1 MNNTAYKIAWFFVIV
16 VLLVGLFLIPLF
28 GFDAPEYANIAA
40 HMYFKNDWINIMNH
54 NDQTGQIYDYL
65 DKPHMLFWSAMLGF
79 KLFGVHDW
87 TYRLFSVLLS
97 FAGCYA
103 TFRLGKMLYN
113 INVGKVASLIYITAQ
128 AIILANHD
136 VKTDTLLTN
145 FVVLGA
151 WQLVDF
157 VHREKLSKVILG
169 AAFLAL
175 GVGTKGMIAVL
186 VAGCVLFFYL
196 LGLRKWKMFYN
207 WKWIIGVVA
216 FFIALSPFLYFYY
229 LQFDLHPEKYVNG
242 GTGRSGIK
250 FLLWSQSFERFAG
263 ERNFVMGSEFSFFFH
278 SFIWAFLPWS
288 IIAYIASFSRLAEL
302 FRTRFQ
308 SFFTR
313 EQLTFT
319 GTWAMFIIMSFSKF
333 KLPHYINVLF
343 PFFAIFTAA
352 YLFQLANE
360 GKQKALRSL
369 LIVQYVIIAIA
380 ILFLIALNYWAFPV
394 TNLAIT
400 IIGLAGLMFLVYE
413 IFKRKF
419 STVDKI
425 WYYSALAILIF
436 NFFMNANFYPKI
448 AQYNG
453 GYVAAKEMKEK
464 NIDAASLYRYDY
476 MMRSFEWQ
484 IQKWRPILHKEDVM
498 QKVQNGDSVI
508 VFTNKRKKDELQQF
522 FSVQPIISSPEY
534 AISGLSLDFINPKTR
549 PQTLDSVFVLKVSK
563 M

>member
-216 FFIALSPFLYFYY
+216 FFIALSTFLYFYY